1 MATMDERRSVTGRSM
16 RLVRDVWTVFTDA
29 VYWLWTRLYRL
40 NRGLART
47 FLPGQSRHVHR
58 IVALFAVLLEIVG
71 LWVAASGYATTH

>member
-1 MATMDERRSVTGRSM
+1 MAIAQGQTVPGRAW
-16 RLVRDVWTVFTDA
+16 RLVRDMWTVFADA

-58 IVALFAVLLEIVG
+58 IVALFAVCLEIVG
-71 LWVAASGYATTH
+71 IWVAASGWAATH